1 VTALDRA
8 LRRAIADMRAERAQF
23 ALVGGLAV
31 SAWAEPR
38 LTRDADLAVAVQS
51 DAEAEELVHRLLR
64 RGYQVG
70 ALVEQERLGRL
81 ATARLVDAS
90 GSGLYVDLLFASSGV
105 ETELVSRAVEIAL
118 TADLVAPVATVG
130 FLIALKLLSRD
141 DRARPNDA
149 DDLASLRVVA
159 TDADWA
165 EAADAVELIRLRG
178 YHRDRDLAAALQ
190 VLRTNGA
197 YGDAPAGA

>member
-1 VTALDRA
+1 MTALDRA
-8 LRRAIADMRAERAQF
+8 LRGAIADMRAERARF

-38 LTRDADLAVAVQS
+38 LTRDADLAVAVNS
-51 DAEAEELVHRLLR
+51 DSEAEELVHRLLR

-105 ETELVSRAVEIAL
+105 EPELVSSAVEIEL
-118 TADLVAPVATVG
+118 TADLVAPVASVG

-159 TDADWA
+159 TDADWD
-165 EAADAVELIRLRG
+165 EATIAVELIVQRG
-178 YHRDRDLAAALQ
+178 YHRDRDLASALQ
-190 VLRTNGA
+190 VLRSSGA
-197 YGDAPAGA
+197 YGRSG

>member
-1 VTALDRA
+1 MTALDRA